1 MKLEITKE
9 WCLAAARREG
19 DVEVGAGRLAFDP
32 KPEIEGTTSVQ
43 TPSFDTK
50 PKIEGATNVQTPPVE
65 AMQLAFGKL
74 INFMRRKERW
84 TIEDLAKRAKV
95 DPAELLL
102 IEKEVPHQTEPY
114 TVYQLASV
122 FHLNAKAL
130 QQLSGLAVVRNHQV
144 VDEAVR
150 FAANSDSIEKLS
162 PEQTRS
168 VEQFVAALN
177 RLADGEKASQ

>member
-32 KPEIEGTTSVQ
+32 KPEIEGTAKVDAQ
-43 TPSFDTK
+43 
-50 PKIEGATNVQTPPVE
+50 PVE

-74 INFMRRKERW
+74 INFMRRKQSW
-84 TIEDLAKRAKV
+84 TIEELAKRAKV
-95 DPAELLL
+95 DAAELLL
-102 IEKEVPHQTEPY
+102 IEKEVRHQTEPY
-114 TVYQLASV
+114 TVHQLANV
-122 FHLNAKAL
+122 FQLNPKAL
-130 QQLSGLAVVRNHQV
+130 QQLSGLAVVRNQEV

-162 PEQTRS
+162 PDQAS
-168 VEQFVAALN
+168 AVEHFVAALN